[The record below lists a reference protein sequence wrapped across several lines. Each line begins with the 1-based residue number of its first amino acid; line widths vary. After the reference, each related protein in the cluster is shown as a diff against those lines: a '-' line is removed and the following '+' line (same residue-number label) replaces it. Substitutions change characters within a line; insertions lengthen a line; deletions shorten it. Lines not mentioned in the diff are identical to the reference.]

1 MMSQILQLMHK
12 ITIVR
17 LLIRLF
23 HVSDNTNYSVYRCTG
38 VLNKIVNCN
47 LPIQEWTQSPLTDWL
62 QGHETINCELS
73 VTTSKVEVTW
83 LKVDVRAWQKHHS
96 HPLGSMIEQVFQL
109 SINAYSICNKMDS
122 ETMSPELSEHDCNND
137 EESTHRLAVSQSHAQ
152 KHQVGS
158 ESVTISYKYTTRGQ
172 SNLTKSASR
181 GAHSPVRGHPR
192 WSKVVPLNSVSY
204 QCSIVTIGLGC
215 TVWPQCTRVTTN
227 QPTNDQRR

>member
-1 MMSQILQLMHK
+1 LSPMTIVIAINTEQLYSCHSIFTTVIKDTVVVLSPMTIMIAVTVKLCWTSLINVRQQGWGATMMSQILQLMHK

-96 HPLGSMIEQVFQL
+96 HPLGSMIE
-109 SINAYSICNKMDS
+109 
-122 ETMSPELSEHDCNND
+122 
-137 EESTHRLAVSQSHAQ
+137 
-152 KHQVGS
+152 
-158 ESVTISYKYTTRGQ
+158 
-172 SNLTKSASR
+172 
-181 GAHSPVRGHPR
+181 
-192 WSKVVPLNSVSY
+192 
-204 QCSIVTIGLGC
+204 
-215 TVWPQCTRVTTN
+215 
-227 QPTNDQRR
+227 